1 MRIVTFKATM
11 AKIAMAW
18 VWMLAI
24 QASAQTPQ
32 PNLDG
37 VDPPLAAQ
45 ITEAQALIEDSRED
59 GPAEH
64 AAAWGELGM
73 LYQALEYVDEALESY
88 RQAQR
93 IQPFD
98 GRWPYLIGMV
108 LAEQGQTDDALLN
121 FTASIALMP
130 SQASAAWIRSARVLL
145 DAGRAEQALLAVERA
160 LERDD
165 ASASAMAAKGEALLA
180 LGQPE
185 AAIEAL
191 EAALQIEPRAN
202 RLRFPLGMAYRA
214 LGDTAAMER
223 ELERAGQV
231 GVSPD
236 DPVGEY
242 LERHARG
249 SRIHAL
255 RARRAFRAGDHEA
268 ALGLFRRALEFD
280 PDNAQLIANLGVTL
294 AALGRIDEAIDSLQR
309 SILLDPTQDSA
320 RINLAEL
327 LRVSGQPAA
336 ALEVMTDPS
345 ARFIRFEDLVLR
357 ARIARE
363 AGEPELAA
371 NSYLEAL
378 DKDKDLQAWRE
389 AIEVLLALDRYSE
402 VKALATHTGLNDDG
416 LGRVAVLTHGLLELQ
431 ADKPAAVALAAD
443 LSEFLFDRDDSLAY
457 AALQARV
464 LLVQEQDCRAAI
476 QWLMS
481 LERRADWSDEKVQGA
496 RRLAL
501 ELARQ
506 PRCQTEP

>member
-1 MRIVTFKATM
+1 VRRAVSTALALGFALLLSGQTS
-11 AKIAMAW
+11 IAQVPAPD
-18 VWMLAI
+18 LAGI
-24 QASAQTPQ
+24 
-32 PNLDG
+32 
-37 VDPPLAAQ
+37 DPALAEQ
-45 ITEAQALIEDSRED
+45 ILEARALIEDSRDQDLTEQ
-59 GPAEH
+59 

-73 LYQALEYVDEALESY
+73 LYQALEYDEEALDSY
-88 RQAQR
+88 RQARR

-98 GRWPYLIGMV
+98 GRWPYLIGMI
-108 LAEQGQTDDALLN
+108 LAERGRTDDALLN
-121 FTASIALMP
+121 FSTSIALMP
-130 SQASAAWIRSARVLL
+130 AQATAAWTRSARVLL
-145 DAGRAEQALLAVERA
+145 EAGRAEQALMAAERA
-160 LERDD
+160 LERDE
-165 ASASAMAAKGEALLA
+165 ASAAALAARGEALLA

-202 RLRFPLGMAYRA
+202 RLRFPLGMAYRT
-214 LGDTAAMER
+214 LGDTEAMER
-223 ELERAGQV
+223 ELELTGQI

-242 LERHARG
+242 LARHARG

-255 RARRAFRAGDHEA
+255 RARRAFNAGDHET
-268 ALGLFRRALEFD
+268 ALGLFQRALEFD
-280 PDNAQLIANLGVTL
+280 SDNPQLISNLGVTL
-294 AALGRIDEAIDSLQR
+294 AALGRLDESIETLQH
-309 SILLDPTQDSA
+309 SIRLDPAQESA

-327 LRVSGQPAA
+327 LRASDQPAA
-336 ALEVMTDPS
+336 ALEVMTDPT
-345 ARFIRFEDLVLR
+345 ARFSRFEDLVLR

-371 NSYLEAL
+371 SSYLEAL
-378 DKDKDLQAWRE
+378 DKNKDLQVWQE

-402 VKALATHTGLNDDG
+402 VKALATHAGLNDDG
-416 LGRVAVLTHGLLELQ
+416 LEQVAGLTHGLLELQ
-431 ADKPAAVALAAD
+431 SNKPEAVALAAD
-443 LSEFLFDRDDSLAY
+443 LSEFLFNRDDSLAF

-481 LERRADWSDEKVQGA
+481 LERRADWSDEKMEGA

-506 PRCQTEP
+506 PRCQAEP